1 MYMWIQ
7 KLNIKNVKSFESVDL
22 NFSNGINVIVG
33 TNNSGKSTIL
43 RSLLSFQYPAP
54 TKSFLRKTESKG
66 VVRCIIE
73 DINSN
78 VAFAEKL
85 KYQDSEVLI
94 PSKENTYSI
103 VNLFEREK
111 EKPSLWKSSKD
122 TGEFDFVKMPFSLI
136 IPDIENSYTVFDGF
150 SNEEPNNL
158 FCSYFSSRKA
168 NTIEFGVD
176 EKSAFEENPEYP
188 KLVSRF
194 EKLSNDSH
202 MFNKD
207 FVTLYKEILGFG
219 LGSITKDTT
228 RRLGMYSGLKESIP
242 LEDMG
247 EGVTKIL
254 GILTS
259 LLVDDNKVFLLEE
272 IENDMHP
279 KALKLLLEFIV
290 KKSSSNQFI
299 ISTHSNIVL
308 KYLGASKNS
317 KIFKTNL
324 RLPIPA
330 GSNPT
335 TEIVEVD
342 NHPNERAKI
351 LEELGYDY
359 FDFDLFKGYL
369 ILEERSAE
377 SIIKYFLIPTFA
389 PKLIDKL
396 ATIEAKGI
404 GNVESTFHD
413 FYRLLVFIHTSKIYK
428 EKAWVVVDG
437 DKPGHEV
444 IEKLKKT
451 FDWAPDYFRVFSK
464 PNFEDFYPKR
474 FSAEVNKILAMASG
488 REKNRQKGEIAKKVL
503 IWVSENQSQ
512 AKIDFQESAS
522 EVISFLKEIESALE

>member
-1 MYMWIQ
+1 MWIQ

-54 TKSFLRKTESKG
+54 TKSFLRKNDFKG
-66 VVRCIIE
+66 VIRCVIE

-85 KYQDSEVLI
+85 KYQNSEVLI
-94 PSKENTYSI
+94 SSKENTYSI
-103 VNLFEREK
+103 VNLFERED
-111 EKPSLWKSSKD
+111 EKSSLWKSSKD
-122 TGEFDFVKMPFSLI
+122 TGEFDMVKMPFSLI
-136 IPDIENSYTVFDGF
+136 IPDVENTYTVFDGF

-176 EKSAFEENPEYP
+176 EKSAFEANPEYP

-202 MFNKD
+202 IFNKD
-207 FVTLYKEILGFG
+207 FVTLYREILGFG

-272 IENDMHP
+272 IENDIHP
-279 KALKLLLEFIV
+279 KALKLLLEVIV

-324 RLPIPA
+324 KLPIPA
-330 GSNPT
+330 GSNPR

-488 REKNRQKGEIAKKVL
+488 SEKNRQKGELAKKVL

-512 AKIDFQESAS
+512 AKVDFQESAS
-522 EVISFLKEIESALE
+522 EVISFLKEIESALK